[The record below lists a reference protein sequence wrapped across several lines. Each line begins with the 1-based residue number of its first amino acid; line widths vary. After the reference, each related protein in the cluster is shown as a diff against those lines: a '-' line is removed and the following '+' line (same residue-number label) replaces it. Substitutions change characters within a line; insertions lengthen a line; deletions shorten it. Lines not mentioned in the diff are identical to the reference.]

1 MIRRAVQADLPEIYQ
16 LICALEET
24 AFPKEIFTW
33 GYDAILANSSHLLLV
48 AEEQGKVQGVLHL
61 RMEFQLH
68 HCDRIAE
75 IMELIVSPAARS
87 KGDNCGERAG
97 AAAPLCADRS
107 DQQPKTNQRPP
118 FLPAGRSDADA
129 RETDAADNR
138 ITKKV
143 LTMCNLQDKNLFHL

>member
-1 MIRRAVQADLPEIYQ
+1 MWKESGDDPPGSTGRLTGDLP
-16 LICALEET
+16 ALEET

-87 KGDNCGERAG
+87 KGVGKALITAVKEQALLHHCVQIEVTSNQKR
-97 AAAPLCADRS
+97 
-107 DQQPKTNQRPP
+107 TNAHRFYQREGLTLTHVKLT
-118 FLPAGRSDADA
+118 LP
-129 RETDAADNR
+129 
-138 ITKKV
+138 ITE
-143 LTMCNLQDKNLFHL
+143 